1 METFLLSIGDQ
12 MDKIF
17 YSFDMKAFEFFG
29 NLQSPLMTTAA
40 KFFTFF
46 GDGKFAVLLIIAGIG
61 LCLFKKT
68 RQYGIALL
76 GSIVIGTLIT
86 NVFLK
91 PMIMR
96 IRPYVTLSDIEQFKS
111 WWIGAGAPTVSD
123 YSFPSGH
130 TTAAFESATA
140 LFLSL
145 RKKTKIAYLFPV
157 IAAGTMLSRVYLMV
171 HYATDV
177 IGGLAVGILAG
188 TIGYFI
194 SKAASRIIKDTKL
207 NDFDIKSILKKRG
220 KTNDHIC

>member
-17 YSFDMKAFEFFG
+17 YAFDMKAFEFFG
-29 NLQSPLMTTAA
+29 SIQSPLMTAVA

-46 GDGKFAVLLIIAGIG
+46 GDGKFVILLMITGIG

-76 GSIVIGTLIT
+76 ISIIIGTLIT

-91 PMIMR
+91 PTIMR
-96 IRPYVTLSDIEQFKS
+96 IRPYITLSDISEFKS
-111 WWIGAGAPTVSD
+111 RWMGVGSPSVSD

-145 RKKTKIAYLFPV
+145 RKKNKIAYLFPV

-177 IGGLAVGILAG
+177 IGGLAVGIIAG
-188 TIGYFI
+188 TIGYLVA
-194 SKAASRIIKDTKL
+194 KAFMQIIRNTKL
-207 NDFDIKSILKKRG
+207 NNFDMKSVIKRR
-220 KTNDHIC
+220 D